1 MAMPMAAA
9 VNTSIRRRRTVKR
22 IELTCGNL
30 VVECPV
36 PSKMLDRCVYRS
48 GEEFTRLRYSA
59 VTCDPDDFA
68 RNQYTLR
75 PVLYNRKTELF
86 IVVTM
91 YNEDD
96 ILFCRTINGV
106 MRNIQHLCSRNRSST
121 WGESGWQKVVVCIV
135 ADGRQNVHP
144 RVFSVLAAMG
154 VYQDGIAKNQ
164 VNGREVKAHLFEYT
178 TQLSVSSN
186 MKVQGPD
193 KGVIPCQMLFCLK
206 EKNNKKINS
215 HRWFFNAFAPVLNPN
230 VCVLLDVGTR
240 PDDASIYHLWK
251 AFDLD
256 PLVGGAC
263 GEVGVMKGLAWW
275 HLLNPLVASQ
285 HFEYKLSNILD
296 KPLESTLGYIM
307 VLPGAFSAYRYAAVR
322 DDLNGR
328 GPLASYFKGEPGYQ
342 PAGQQPSQ
350 KSVGQ
355 KQTAGVFEANMYL
368 AEDRVLCF
376 EVVAKRNERWLL
388 RYVRSAYGETD
399 VPQSLAEFIA
409 QRRRWLNGSFFAA
422 VYALVHWYRI
432 WQSNH
437 SFIRNIVF
445 LLQFIYTLYNILFAW
460 FGMANFY
467 LTYHFIAR
475 TMANSHIDPIPGNY
489 GQLVVRILDYLYL
502 ILMVSMFIC
511 SLGNRPQGSKLLYMG
526 AMICFSLFM
535 AYMIGGAV
543 FLSIRGVRRAL
554 VQMAKDEQSVT
565 VISVLFGNATLRDL
579 IIAVGSTYGV
589 YFLASLL
596 YLQPWHMITSFVQY
610 TLMVPTYINVLNVY
624 AFCNTHDVS
633 WGTKSQGSQKMD
645 LGVAVPMPHNKG
657 GSQTVQLVLPGID
670 NDLNSAYED
679 ALAVI
684 KTPVTHEHHRRDAKT
699 KQEDY
704 YRMIRTWLVLFW
716 IMSNAILALIIV
728 STEINGLL
736 DPGDEDDIDP
746 ANPAKGFYLANWY
759 FSFILWSVAGLVMF
773 RFIGSMIYLVRAT
786 FWRGR

>member
-1 MAMPMAAA
+1 MAAA
-9 VNTSIRRRRTVKR
+9 VNTSVRRRRTVKR
-22 IELTCGNL
+22 VELTHGNL
-30 VVECPV
+30 VVDCPV
-36 PSKMLDRCVYRS
+36 PSKMLERCVYRS

-59 VTCDPDDFA
+59 VTCDPDEFA
-68 RNQYTLR
+68 RSHYTLR
-75 PVLYNRKTELF
+75 PVLYGRQTELF
-86 IVVTM
+86 VVVTM

-96 ILFCRTINGV
+96 TLFCRTINGV
-106 MRNIQHLCSRNRSST
+106 MRNIQHLCSRSRSST
-121 WGESGWQKVVVCIV
+121 WGETGWQKVVVCIV

-144 RVFSVLAAMG
+144 RVLSVLAAMG

-178 TQLSVSSN
+178 TQLSVSSG
-186 MKVQGPD
+186 MKVLGPD

-206 EKNNKKINS
+206 EKNGKKINS

-240 PDDASIYHLWK
+240 PGDTSIYQLWK

-275 HLLNPLVASQ
+275 HLLNPLVAAQ

-322 DDLNGR
+322 DDLSGH

-342 PAGQQPSQ
+342 PLRHP
-350 KSVGQ
+350 GQ
-355 KQTAGVFEANMYL
+355 KAAEQRRKTAGVFEANMYL

-432 WQSNH
+432 WQSRH
-437 SFIRNIVF
+437 SLVRNLVF
-445 LLQFIYTLYNILFAW
+445 LLQFIYTLYNVVFAW

-475 TMANSHIDPIPGNY
+475 TMANPNIDPIPGNY

-502 ILMVSMFIC
+502 ALMLSMFIC

-543 FLSIRGVRRAL
+543 FLSIRGVHRAL
-554 VQMAKDEQSVT
+554 RQMAKEQQHVT
-565 VISVLFGNATLRDL
+565 VVSVLFGNSTTRDL

-633 WGTKSQGSQKMD
+633 WGTKSQGAQKMD

-670 NDLNSAYED
+670 HDLNSAYEE
-679 ALAVI
+679 ALTVI
-684 KTPVTHEHHRRDAKT
+684 KTPVTHEHHCRDAKT
-699 KQEDY
+699 RQEDY

-716 IMSNAILALIIV
+716 IMTNAVLALVIV

-736 DPGDEDDIDP
+736 DPGDDDNMDA

>member
-1 MAMPMAAA
+1 MSMPMAAA

-22 IELTCGNL
+22 IELTRGNL
-30 VVECPV
+30 VVDCPV

-106 MRNIQHLCSRNRSST
+106 MRNIQHLCSRSRSST
-121 WGESGWQKVVVCIV
+121 WGEAGWQKVVVCIV
-135 ADGRQNVHP
+135 SDGRQNVHP
-144 RVFSVLAAMG
+144 RVLSVLAAMG

-164 VNGREVKAHLFEYT
+164 VNGREVNAHLFEYT
-178 TQLSVSSN
+178 TQLSISSN

-206 EKNNKKINS
+206 EKNSKKINS

-322 DDLNGR
+322 DDLGGR

-342 PAGQQPSQ
+342 PTGGQPS
-350 KSVGQ
+350 KKTVGQ

-422 VYALVHWYRI
+422 VYALAHWYRI

-437 SFIRNIVF
+437 SFMLNIVF

-460 FGMANFY
+460 FGM
-467 LTYHFIAR
+467 
-475 TMANSHIDPIPGNY
+475 
-489 GQLVVRILDYLYL
+489 
-502 ILMVSMFIC
+502 VS
-511 SLGNRPQGSKLLYMG
+511 
-526 AMICFSLFM
+526 
-535 AYMIGGAV
+535 
-543 FLSIRGVRRAL
+543 
-554 VQMAKDEQSVT
+554 
-565 VISVLFGNATLRDL
+565 
-579 IIAVGSTYGV
+579 
-589 YFLASLL
+589 
-596 YLQPWHMITSFVQY
+596 
-610 TLMVPTYINVLNVY
+610 
-624 AFCNTHDVS
+624 
-633 WGTKSQGSQKMD
+633 
-645 LGVAVPMPHNKG
+645 
-657 GSQTVQLVLPGID
+657 
-670 NDLNSAYED
+670 
-679 ALAVI
+679 
-684 KTPVTHEHHRRDAKT
+684 
-699 KQEDY
+699 
-704 YRMIRTWLVLFW
+704 
-716 IMSNAILALIIV
+716 
-728 STEINGLL
+728 
-736 DPGDEDDIDP
+736 
-746 ANPAKGFYLANWY
+746 
-759 FSFILWSVAGLVMF
+759 
-773 RFIGSMIYLVRAT
+773 
-786 FWRGR
+786 